1 MPLPLWPSFLSERGG
16 GPGGRGQCETKDGY
30 WSQLGDFST
39 SQEDRSW
46 ELSWELNSWGRTI
59 LEEAGEE
66 PEITVECPRGGP
78 HTRVPSRFQTPSSHQ
93 VIPAWPLTACRTR
106 GLGEAGGAVVLGFLL
121 TGLPARAAA
130 SAGAGPH
137 GVGGGA
143 WQSWEKLQGPVSG
156 CESSQHVRTDVCG
169 VAAAGQE
176 PCLWDRLSSLSPSGR
191 RRKALRL
198 FTRLPIV
205 SHSLAGQWV
214 CGRIG
219 FLGISAS
226 SCSVLEFT
234 VERLALP
241 APPACQGF
249 LAVILGKLRLLPIYG
264 GELVGP
270 WSNLASRVG
279 EGAGAR
285 KQVLVSPQLLTCCG
299 TPRHPALL
307 WAQFSR
313 PECGRWTGHPLG
325 ALLALICTSEREPS
339 SALPI
344 SRLAPCVLQPL
355 SLPQHGHLA
364 SQMVT
369 ALQIPIKGPVQPSR
383 PHLVP
388 SGESDWLSGVSV
400 PTVAQSHGQVGGSH
414 DPVARRY
421 IAICH
426 RMRAHTVCTLA
437 RAKRIMAGV

>member
-66 PEITVECPRGGP
+66 PEDI
-78 HTRVPSRFQTPSSHQ
+78 HTPTDCYL
-93 VIPAWPLTACRTR
+93 A
-106 GLGEAGGAVVLGFLL
+106 LL
-121 TGLPARAAA
+121 ALADLAI
-130 SAGAGPH
+130 
-137 GVGGGA
+137 
-143 WQSWEKLQGPVSG
+143 L
-156 CESSQHVRTDVCG
+156 
-169 VAAAGQE
+169 VAAG
-176 PCLWDRLSSLSPSGR
+176 
-191 RRKALRL
+191 
-198 FTRLPIV
+198 LPIV

-241 APPACQGF
+241 APPARQGF

-270 WSNLASRVG
+270 WSNLASR
-279 EGAGAR
+279 
-285 KQVLVSPQLLTCCG
+285 
-299 TPRHPALL
+299 
-307 WAQFSR
+307 
-313 PECGRWTGHPLG
+313 
-325 ALLALICTSEREPS
+325 
-339 SALPI
+339 
-344 SRLAPCVLQPL
+344 
-355 SLPQHGHLA
+355 
-364 SQMVT
+364 
-369 ALQIPIKGPVQPSR
+369 
-383 PHLVP
+383 
-388 SGESDWLSGVSV
+388 
-400 PTVAQSHGQVGGSH
+400 VGGSH